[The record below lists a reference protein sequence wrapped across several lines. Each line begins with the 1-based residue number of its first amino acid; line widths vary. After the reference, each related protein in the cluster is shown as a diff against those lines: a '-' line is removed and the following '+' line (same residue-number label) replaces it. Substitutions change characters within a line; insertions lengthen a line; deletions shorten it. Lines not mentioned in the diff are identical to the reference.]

1 MNAPLVSAGQMDR
14 TKYLGGSDVA
24 AILGISPWRTALD
37 VYMDKIQP
45 RVEETDPARVKVL
58 TRGKRMEPYVI
69 DLLQEETGLQVVRRG
84 QRYIDRELPFIA
96 AEIDAEAESG
106 ENIEI
111 KTSSPFKAREWG
123 EQQTDE
129 IPVYYTAQAMHGM
142 MITGASVCVF
152 GVLIGADDFRVYRVE
167 RDSET
172 IAAIRE
178 KEIAFW
184 DRVQRLDAPEPSTV
198 ADVLT
203 LYGVKDAGT
212 AIEANDEIE
221 ADVFR
226 LRNLK
231 DDLKRL
237 GTQADEAEE
246 RIKVF
251 MADHA
256 ILTIKGTPVVT
267 WKAQSSSRFDQ
278 CAFKTAH
285 PDLYEAFKKT
295 SESRVMRVK

>member
-1 MNAPLVSAGQMDR
+1 MNAPLISAGQMDR
-14 TKYLGGSDVA
+14 QKYLGGSDVA

-45 RVEETDPARVKVL
+45 RVEETDPARLKVL

-142 MITGASVCVF
+142 MITDASVCVF

-167 RDSET
+167 RDDET

-178 KEIAFW
+178 REIAFW
-184 DRVQRLDAPEPSTV
+184 DRVQRMDAPEPSTI

-221 ADVFR
+221 AAVFR

-231 DDLKRL
+231 DDLKKL
-237 GTQADEAEE
+237 GAQADEAEE

-256 ILTIKGTPVVT
+256 ILTIKGTPVLT
-267 WKAQSSSRFDQ
+267 WKAQSASRFDQ
-278 CAFKTAH
+278 SAFKVAH

-295 SESRVMRVK
+295 SDSRVFRVK

>member
-1 MNAPLVSAGQMDR
+1 MNAPQTLVLDR

-24 AILGISPWRTALD
+24 AILGISPWRTQLD
-37 VYMDKIQP
+37 VFFDKIRP

-69 DLLQEETGLQVVRRG
+69 DLLQEETGLLVVRRG
-84 QRYIDRELPFIA
+84 QRYVDSELPFIA
-96 AEIDAEAESG
+96 AEIDAEAQSG

-111 KTSSPFKAREWG
+111 KTSSPFKSKEWG

-129 IPVYYTAQAMHGM
+129 IPIYYTAQAMHGM
-142 MITGASVCVF
+142 MVTNAPVCVF

-167 RDSET
+167 RDNET

-184 DRVQRLDAPEPSTV
+184 DRVQRNDAPEPTTV
-198 ADVLT
+198 SDVLT
-203 LYGVKDAGT
+203 LYGAKDAGT
-212 AIEANDEIE
+212 AIEANDAIE

-231 DDLKRL
+231 EDLKKL
-237 GTQADEAEE
+237 GAQAEEAEE

-256 ILTIKGTPVVT
+256 ILTIKGAPVVT
-267 WKAQSSSRFDQ
+267 WKAQSASRFDQ
-278 CAFKTAH
+278 TAFKAAH

-295 SESRVMRVK
+295 SETRVMRVK

>member
-1 MNAPLVSAGQMDR
+1 MNAPQTLVLDR

-24 AILGISPWRTALD
+24 GILGISPWRTPLD
-37 VYMDKIQP
+37 VYFDKIQP
-45 RVEETDPARVKVL
+45 RAEDNDPARIKVL

-69 DLLQEETGLQVVRRG
+69 DLLQEDTGLNIVRRG
-84 QRYIDRELPFIA
+84 QRYIDPELPFIA

-111 KTSSPFKAREWG
+111 KTSSPFKSREWG

-142 MITGASVCVF
+142 MVRGASVCVF
-152 GVLIGADDFRVYRVE
+152 GVLIGADDFRIYRVE
-167 RDSET
+167 RDDET

-184 DRVQRLDAPEPSTV
+184 DRIQRQDPPEPSSV

-212 AIEANDEIE
+212 AIEATDAIE
-221 ADVFR
+221 ADVFH

-231 DDLKRL
+231 EDLKKL
-237 GTQADEAEE
+237 GSIADEIEE

-251 MADHA
+251 MTDHA
-256 ILTIKGTPVVT
+256 ILTIKGTPVLT
-267 WKAQSSSRFDQ
+267 WKTQSASRFDQ
-278 CAFKTAH
+278 TAFKAAH

-295 SESRVMRVK
+295 SETRVMRVK